1 MTNHED
7 SVKIE
12 DADGNLKFEVID
24 LVKPDRLVPTHV
36 KGAEYSDWRRELD
49 V

>member
-1 MTNHED
+1 MENNQA
-7 SVKIE
+7 SIKID

-24 LVKPDRLVPTHV
+24 LGKPEKLVPTHV
-36 KGAEYSDWRRELD
+36 KGAEYSDWRKDLD